1 MLRFAIKTVGILVCL
16 FLLLTSFAAFS
27 IWSFSNEN
35 QLVKTDAAVVLG
47 AAIWGDAP
55 SPVFEERINHAIW
68 LYQHDYVN
76 FLIFTGG
83 KGDGDQYS
91 EAEVARQYAIEQGI
105 ESEAILIEEVTT
117 ITEENLEQAL
127 LLSAQEPIESYTIVS
142 DPLHMKRAMMMADD
156 LAMEAHSSPTQ
167 TSAYTTWSSQAPFL
181 ARETFFYIG
190 YLLVK
195 PFR

>member
-1 MLRFAIKTVGILVCL
+1 MLRFAIKTVGILVAL
-16 FLLLTSFAAFS
+16 FLLLTSYAAFS

-83 KGDGDQYS
+83 KGDGDQ
-91 EAEVARQYAIEQGI
+91 
-105 ESEAILIEEVTT
+105 
-117 ITEENLEQAL
+117 
-127 LLSAQEPIESYTIVS
+127 
-142 DPLHMKRAMMMADD
+142 
-156 LAMEAHSSPTQ
+156 
-167 TSAYTTWSSQAPFL
+167 
-181 ARETFFYIG
+181 
-190 YLLVK
+190 
-195 PFR
+195 

>member
-1 MLRFAIKTVGILVCL
+1 MMRFAIKSVGIIVAL
-16 FLLLTSFAAFS
+16 FLLLMNYAAFS

-47 AAIWGDAP
+47 AAIWDGTP
-55 SPVFEERINHAIW
+55 SPVFAERINHAIW

-83 KGDGDQYS
+83 KGDGEQYS

-105 ESEAILIEEVTT
+105 ESEAILTEEVST

-127 LLSAQEPIESYTIVS
+127 LVSAQEPIESYAIVS

-156 LAMEAHSSPTQ
+156 LGMEAHSSPTQ
-167 TSAYTTWSSQAPFL
+167 TSAYTSWSSQAPFL
-181 ARETFFYIG
+181 ARETLFYVG
-190 YLLVK
+190 YMLVK